1 MLQPKDTDW
10 LNGYKNKTH
19 TYICCLQE
27 THFRSRDIYRLKVRG
42 WEKVFH
48 ANKNQKKPGIAI
60 FILNKINIK
69 IKAVT
74 RDKERH
80 YIMIKG
86 SSKKKI

>member
-1 MLQPKDTDW
+1 M
-10 LNGYKNKTH
+10 
-19 TYICCLQE
+19 
-27 THFRSRDIYRLKVRG
+27 RG

-60 FILNKINIK
+60 LILNKIDIK

-80 YIMIKG
+80 YIMIKE
-86 SSKKKI
+86 SSKRKI

>member
-1 MLQPKDTDW
+1 M
-10 LNGYKNKTH
+10 
-19 TYICCLQE
+19 
-27 THFRSRDIYRLKVRG
+27 RG

-74 RDKERH
+74 RDKEGQ

-86 SSKKKI
+86 SI